1 MDNKKLRLKGYS
13 DLESNLDYIFTLK
26 DKNEN
31 KESEDE
37 LENLDNKN
45 VSRIKKDNNFSS
57 LGFKDDEKNSDSI
70 DLELNE
76 KGEINDI
83 DSSKIFEKLKRIKE
97 KNNIGKEIDLNQNKK
112 FENEYLTRDEFIKK
126 QKKKKKKFKPSTL
139 LIPQEEKNIKKE
151 DLISDYFQ
159 NNNYI
164 NEDEMERLGK
174 IENLKN
180 ENLSNENIIFKTLK
194 EENNNIE
201 KNEDENNLL
210 NLDNIP
216 IFKPRK
222 NKKNENKKEKK
233 NLINEPE
240 KKINNNKIDN
250 NNPKENNEINN
261 INENNIK
268 EVFNDDLGEL
278 EEIPTRKGVSIAL
291 YLFKQKKLINEN
303 ETFGRY
309 NDRDYKKD
317 LNNNIVYPINNKEKI
332 DVEIEYR
339 DEEGKKLKP
348 KEMARYQSY
357 IFHGENAGI
366 RKREKKILRDLK
378 QKRVTNQLNT
388 KTMKLMKNKQNKT
401 NNPFITIQEKNS
413 HFL

>member
-1 MDNKKLRLKGYS
+1 MK
-13 DLESNLDYIFTLK
+13 
-26 DKNEN
+26 
-31 KESEDE
+31 
-37 LENLDNKN
+37 
-45 VSRIKKDNNFSS
+45 IKK
-57 LGFKDDEKNSDSI
+57 K
-70 DLELNE
+70 
-76 KGEINDI
+76 
-83 DSSKIFEKLKRIKE
+83 
-97 KNNIGKEIDLNQNKK
+97 
-112 FENEYLTRDEFIKK
+112 
-126 QKKKKKKFKPSTL
+126 
-139 LIPQEEKNIKKE
+139 
-151 DLISDYFQ
+151 
-159 NNNYI
+159 
-164 NEDEMERLGK
+164 
-174 IENLKN
+174 
-180 ENLSNENIIFKTLK
+180 
-194 EENNNIE
+194 
-201 KNEDENNLL
+201 
-210 NLDNIP
+210 
-216 IFKPRK
+216 
-222 NKKNENKKEKK
+222 KK

-309 NDRDYKKD
+309 NDRDYKKE

-348 KEMARYQSY
+348 KEMTRYQSY

-366 RKREKKILRDLK
+366 IKREKKILRDLK